1 MKAKRDLSSMVQYL
15 IWAVEN
21 RRPVTNQEIYRAVE
35 GACARHGRE
44 LPNQWEAA
52 VRQTL
57 QAHCSSSPQYN
68 GRDDFFVHHERGLW
82 SCKVALSTL
91 VTSSKPCQKR
101 CEVSSRCTSR

>member
-1 MKAKRDLSSMVQYL
+1 MKAKRDLSTMAQYL
-15 IWAVEN
+15 IWAMEN

-82 SCKVALSTL
+82 SCKVELSTL
-91 VTSSKPCQKR
+91 VTSPKPCQKDAR
-101 CEVSSRCTSR
+101 

>member
-1 MKAKRDLSSMVQYL
+1 M
-15 IWAVEN
+15 EN

-44 LPNQWEAA
+44 LPNQWEAP

-68 GRDDFFVHHERGLW
+68 GRADVFVHHDRGLW
-82 SCKVALSTL
+82 SSKLALSAL
-91 VTSSKPCQKR
+91 VTSSKAFQQR
-101 CEVSSRCTSR
+101 CEVISRFTSRCCARQ